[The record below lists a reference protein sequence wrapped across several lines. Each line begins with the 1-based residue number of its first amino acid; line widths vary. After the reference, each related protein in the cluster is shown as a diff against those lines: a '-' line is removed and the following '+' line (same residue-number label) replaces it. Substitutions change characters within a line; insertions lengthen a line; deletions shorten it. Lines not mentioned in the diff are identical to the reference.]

1 MDERASE
8 NNMVTGRELER
19 IENRTLDFRFRTASY
34 IHGQRVRMIPD
45 LRR

>member
-1 MDERASE
+1 MDEREWE
-8 NNMVTGRELER
+8 NHMVTGRELER
-19 IENRTLDFRFRTASY
+19 TKNRTLDFRFRTANY